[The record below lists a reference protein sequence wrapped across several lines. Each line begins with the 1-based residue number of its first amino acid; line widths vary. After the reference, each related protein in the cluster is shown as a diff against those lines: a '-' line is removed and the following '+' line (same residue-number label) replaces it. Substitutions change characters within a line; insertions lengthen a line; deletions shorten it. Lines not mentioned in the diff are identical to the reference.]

1 MILKRLLRNAETAE
15 VGGTA
20 VVDAPVKEI
29 VGEQPKGPDMSVE
42 FSDDLEPSTEPE
54 VKEVPKTKTV
64 EFKVPEKK
72 VEKVAEVRVED
83 KVADKA
89 VTDNKPNMLGKLKE
103 KAARDYTG
111 FTDDQVKIL
120 KSMSNEAYAY
130 VAPILKAPKQA
141 AAAPANQ
148 HFFQHPQAY
157 VLHPDYQRITS
168 EGQYADAEA
177 NAWMEQLVK
186 IEGGEEWTPLIG
198 VDQKTGKF
206 IYGDAR
212 KPSIQDK
219 EAVRSSMMRCQQV
232 SQGAKAQLQL
242 MPQQFKQQT
251 DNDLQLINGERAKRF
266 DWVADPKLLDFEME
280 IEGIGKKK
288 VGDTRN
294 DFVSLFPAYHRQ
306 TPGVE
311 VAADLFVALQVYAQR
326 LKESEGNA
334 AVQQTLKEEAKR
346 VEPTSSTRQ
355 KSGAKGTHGVTE
367 FSLDGL
373 PEL

>member
-1 MILKRLLRNAETAE
+1 M
-15 VGGTA
+15 
-20 VVDAPVKEI
+20 
-29 VGEQPKGPDMSVE
+29 
-42 FSDDLEPSTEPE
+42 
-54 VKEVPKTKTV
+54 
-64 EFKVPEKK
+64 
-72 VEKVAEVRVED
+72 
-83 KVADKA
+83 
-89 VTDNKPNMLGKLKE
+89 
-103 KAARDYTG
+103 
-111 FTDDQVKIL
+111 
-120 KSMSNEAYAY
+120 
-130 VAPILKAPKQA
+130 LKAKPATQ
-141 AAAPANQ
+141 AAPANQ

-168 EGQYADAEA
+168 EHQYANAEA

-186 IEGGEEWTPLIG
+186 IEEGEEWTPLIG

-206 IYGDAR
+206 IYGDKR
-212 KPSIQDK
+212 KPTIQDK

-232 SQGAKAQLQL
+232 AQGAQAQLQM
-242 MPQQFKQQT
+242 MPQQFQQQINT
-251 DNDLQLINGERAKRF
+251 DLSAINQERAKRF

-280 IEGIGKKK
+280 LEGIGKKK
-288 VGDTRN
+288 VGDIRN

-326 LKESEGNA
+326 LREAEGNA
-334 AVQQTLKEEAKR
+334 AIQQTLKEEVKR

-355 KSGAKGTHGVTE
+355 KANAKGVNGVTE